1 MLTALYIRDLAIIRA
16 LELETADGLTV
27 LTGET
32 GAGKSILVD
41 ALALALGSRAD
52 SGVIRHGGER
62 AEVSAS
68 FAINPSSD
76 AARWLKEQDLDA
88 DGECLL
94 RRVVDSARGSKGF
107 INGRPVPIQMLRD
120 LGERLVDIH
129 GQHEHQSLLRRD
141 AQRQLLDDYAG
152 LNDAVDLVGRH
163 YQQARSLQER
173 IEALNRDA
181 ADHSTRLELLRHHVK
196 ELEALNLSP
205 NEIVALEEEHGRLAN
220 GAEILDGAQ
229 LVLQALDADEE
240 TAATRVVA
248 QATRKLESLA
258 QFDPRLGEVAM
269 LLSEASVQIDEA
281 ASRLQRYVGDLDLDP
296 SRLQWLDTRLGTIH
310 DLARKHR
317 VKPDELPTLLDK
329 FRTELSDTEDL
340 DGNLARLNDELK
352 NTQTQYEKAAAVV
365 STGRIQAAKKLARAV
380 TERLE
385 DLGMAGGRFSIDLT
399 LLPKG
404 ELSPHGAERI
414 EFQVTANAD
423 QPLRPLNKVASGGE
437 LSRISLALQVAAAS
451 VARIPTLIFDEVDVG
466 VGGRVAEIVGQQL
479 RALAAKCQVLC
490 ITHLPQV
497 AVLGEHHL
505 RIAKSTQAGATDVAI
520 DALKKAERVQEIA
533 RMLGGIEINKKTIAH
548 AEDMLSRATV

>member
-52 SGVIRHGGER
+52 SGVIRHGSER

-68 FAINPSSD
+68 FAIKPSSD

-152 LNDAVDLVGRH
+152 LSDAVDLVSRH
-163 YQQARSLQER
+163 YQQVRSLQER
-173 IEALNRDA
+173 IDALNRDA
-181 ADHSTRLELLRHHVK
+181 ADHGTRLELLRHHVK

-205 NEIVALEEEHGRLAN
+205 NEIAALEEEHSRLAN
-220 GAEILDGAQ
+220 GAELLDGAQ
-229 LVLQALDADEE
+229 SVVLALDADEE

-248 QATRKLESLA
+248 HATRKLEGLA

-296 SRLQWLDTRLGTIH
+296 ARLQWLD
-310 DLARKHR
+310 A
-317 VKPDELPTLLDK
+317 E
-329 FRTELSDTEDL
+329 
-340 DGNLARLNDELK
+340 
-352 NTQTQYEKAAAVV
+352 
-365 STGRIQAAKKLARAV
+365 
-380 TERLE
+380 
-385 DLGMAGGRFSIDLT
+385 
-399 LLPKG
+399 G
-404 ELSPHGAERI
+404 ETMP
-414 EFQVTANAD
+414 
-423 QPLRPLNKVASGGE
+423 
-437 LSRISLALQVAAAS
+437 
-451 VARIPTLIFDEVDVG
+451 
-466 VGGRVAEIVGQQL
+466 
-479 RALAAKCQVLC
+479 
-490 ITHLPQV
+490 
-497 AVLGEHHL
+497 
-505 RIAKSTQAGATDVAI
+505 
-520 DALKKAERVQEIA
+520 
-533 RMLGGIEINKKTIAH
+533 
-548 AEDMLSRATV
+548 